1 LLFWTEMI
9 ALLEANTW
17 FDLPR
22 VYNKAK
28 LCFLLPPQVE
38 EGLLAFFFFFFFC
51 LFKRNCTKFLEF
63 CHLDLQIMLLYF
75 CRLCSCLFP

>member
-1 LLFWTEMI
+1 MI

-28 LCFLLPPQVE
+28 LCFLLPPLVE
-38 EGLLAFFFFFFFC
+38 SGLLAFFFFFFF
-51 LFKRNCTKFLEF
+51 FFAFLSGTV
-63 CHLDLQIMLLYF
+63 QN
-75 CRLCSCLFP
+75 S